1 MMNKFNGIFLAA
13 AMGLLLCGC
22 GANSSQ
28 GLFKRGLAA
37 FEKGDYSAAGESL
50 SAASKEISDS
60 SVLFYTLG
68 LAHLHLGDMD
78 KALAAFNKT
87 LEIDTAHYEAIICL
101 GQIAYHKNELVTAQ
115 ECFKAALKLVDDAH
129 KKAVLYTSMALVES
143 GLKNDGLARLYLIQA
158 MRCERGY
165 APALY
170 NLGCLYR
177 DKFGYKEE
185 ALECFKKYAQT
196 AGKDDPHYV
205 KAQKNMERLVQ
216 NIERQESGRRSGA
229 KRDTVAASEHL
240 GKGAVFQSQKRYREA
255 IAAYDAALK
264 ADPLAFSAAYGKA
277 MAYQKLNSPREAFP
291 AFQEA
296 LAINPDHQD
305 SYVRAIRLA
314 MELKRYSDATTLL
327 DRAIARNAFYSS
339 YYDLMTRVLY
349 EQSRY
354 AEAKKYGEFYLTLLD
369 PGDKDRAAYAQWVKA
384 LSES

>member
-1 MMNKFNGIFLAA
+1 MIKFNGIFFTA

-22 GANSSQ
+22 GSNSSQ
-28 GLFKRGLAA
+28 TLFKRGVEA

-60 SVLFYTLG
+60 AVLYYTLG

-78 KALAAFNKT
+78 QALAAFNKT
-87 LEIDTAHYEAIICL
+87 LEIDAAHCEAVICL

-115 ECFKAALKLVDDAH
+115 ECFKAALKLVGNGR

-158 MRCERGY
+158 VSCDRSY
-165 APALY
+165 APAFY

-185 ALECFKKYAQT
+185 ALECFKKYAQSS
-196 AGKDDPHYV
+196 GQDEPHGA
-205 KAQKNMERLVQ
+205 KAQKNIERLIQ
-216 NIERQESGRRSGA
+216 NIERQESGRQSGV
-229 KRDTVAASEHL
+229 KRDAVTASEHL
-240 GKGAVFQSQKRYREA
+240 GKGAVFHSQKRYREA
-255 IAAYDAALK
+255 IGAYDAALK

-291 AFQEA
+291 AFKEA
-296 LAINPDHQD
+296 IAINPDHQD
-305 SYVRAIRLA
+305 SYVRAVKLA
-314 MELKRYSDATTLL
+314 MELKRYSDAATLL
-327 DRAIARNAFYSS
+327 DRAIARNAFYAS

-349 EQSRY
+349 EQNRY
-354 AEAKKYGEFYLTLLD
+354 AEAKKYGEFYLTLLE
-369 PGDKDRAAYAQWVKA
+369 PGDKDRAEYEKWVKA